1 MVRKYE
7 SIFAIFSTFLFF
19 SGEAQ
24 IALPDYQEPSMIP
37 AHIVIFDN
45 DTLGVLF
52 LELRSMSLYSRV
64 KEDLTACHFEDVRDF
79 HNETQQSN
87 TVPPEL

>member
-7 SIFAIFSTFLFF
+7 SIFATFSTILFL
-19 SGEAQ
+19 GEAQ

-64 KEDLTACHFEDVRDF
+64 KEDLTARHFEDIRDF
-79 HNETQQSN
+79 LNETQHSN